1 MGDRADPAPEAEV
14 VVRDSVHFLCQRCVS
29 RGVRPLDCSLRVS
42 GSLYNLD
49 TNTITQLLPL
59 NRVPVKARG
68 QTWIHSISLLFW
80 TGCPSK
86 IEKY

>member
-1 MGDRADPAPEAEV
+1 MGDPADPAPEAEV
-14 VVRDSVHFLCQRCVS
+14 VARDSVHFLCQRCVS

-49 TNTITQLLPL
+49 TDTITQLLPI
-59 NRVPVKARG
+59 NRAPVKARG
-68 QTWIHSISLLFW
+68 QTWIFSISLLFW